1 MNFVLVSF
9 RYADVLQPCHCHL
22 LKTMGDRLQGLKEEI
37 KGTLK
42 HDPSLK
48 QTGKD
53 RITGE
58 LKRREQ
64 EEVSAA
70 DRIELKYSIINHL
83 NDIHSL
89 GKRRGSFQ

>member
-1 MNFVLVSF
+1 
-9 RYADVLQPCHCHL
+9 
-22 LKTMGDRLQGLKEEI
+22 MGDRLQGLKEEI

-53 RITGE
+53 RISGE

-64 EEVSAA
+64 EEVSA
-70 DRIELKYSIINHL
+70 IQLIM
-83 NDIHSL
+83 
-89 GKRRGSFQ
+89 